1 MTGFDMNSVYDESV
15 RDLKRIEEGLA
26 NTLRKLREE
35 IEKLEKEKASLFEE
49 IEDLKVMGKKRV
61 DKLRGEV
68 KTLREEVEL
77 FRKLADT
84 SAENTLTE

>member
-1 MTGFDMNSVYDESV
+1 MKNAYNESV
-15 RDLKRIEEGLA
+15 RDLKKIEEGLA
-26 NTLRKLREE
+26 NTMRKLREE
-35 IEKLEKEKASLFEE
+35 IGKLEKEKASLFEE
-49 IEDLKVMGKKRV
+49 IGDLKVMGKERV

>member
-1 MTGFDMNSVYDESV
+1 MKNAYNESV
-15 RDLKRIEEGLA
+15 RDLKKIEEGLA

-35 IEKLEKEKASLFEE
+35 IEKLEEEKASLFEE
-49 IEDLKVMGKKRV
+49 IEDLKVMGKERV

-68 KTLREEVEL
+68 KTLRDEVEL